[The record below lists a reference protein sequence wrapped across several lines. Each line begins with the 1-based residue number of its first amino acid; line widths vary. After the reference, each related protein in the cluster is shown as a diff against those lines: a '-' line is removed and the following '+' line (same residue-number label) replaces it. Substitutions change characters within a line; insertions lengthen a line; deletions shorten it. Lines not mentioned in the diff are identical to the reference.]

1 MAVKVLVVDDS
12 SFFRRRVSEIL
23 EQDSDIQVIGFAIN
37 GREAVEKTAQ
47 LRPDMITMDVEM
59 PVLDGISA
67 VKEIM
72 ASNPTPILMFSS
84 LTRAGAT
91 ATLDALDAGAMD
103 FLPKKFEDIARNNED
118 AIKLLQ
124 AKVKEIGNKRIP
136 RAFKPIT
143 HQKPAARSVP
153 DKISNTAS
161 SIRQPDRSFQRSTTA
176 STLTKTQNNVPTR
189 ASGKQYKRVAIG
201 TSTGGPVALQNVLT
215 QLPANFPH
223 PILLIQHMPAAFT
236 PAFAAR
242 LNGLCKI
249 KVKEAQQG
257 DRLDPG
263 TAYLAPGGQQMM
275 VEGRG
280 GSKTLRVFEDNS
292 ERITY
297 KPSVDV
303 TFASIAKAYQGD
315 VLAIILTGMGADG
328 RDGARMLKQTGATI
342 WAQDEKS
349 CVVYGMP
356 QAVANA
362 GLSSESLALDDI
374 ATRIK
379 SETGCG

>member
-1 MAVKVLVVDDS
+1 
-12 SFFRRRVSEIL
+12 
-23 EQDSDIQVIGFAIN
+23 
-37 GREAVEKTAQ
+37 
-47 LRPDMITMDVEM
+47 
-59 PVLDGISA
+59 
-67 VKEIM
+67 
-72 ASNPTPILMFSS
+72 
-84 LTRAGAT
+84 
-91 ATLDALDAGAMD
+91 
-103 FLPKKFEDIARNNED
+103 
-118 AIKLLQ
+118 
-124 AKVKEIGNKRIP
+124 
-136 RAFKPIT
+136 
-143 HQKPAARSVP
+143 
-153 DKISNTAS
+153 
-161 SIRQPDRSFQRSTTA
+161 
-176 STLTKTQNNVPTR
+176 
-189 ASGKQYKRVAIG
+189 
-201 TSTGGPVALQNVLT
+201 
-215 QLPANFPH
+215 
-223 PILLIQHMPAAFT
+223 
-236 PAFAAR
+236 
-242 LNGLCKI
+242 
-249 KVKEAQQG
+249 
-257 DRLDPG
+257 
-263 TAYLAPGGQQMM
+263 MM

-328 RDGARMLKQTGATI
+328 RDGARMLKHTGATI